1 MIAAGPSQ
9 SRWVCDA
16 KLVRLRKRLNIESD
30 SLDRESTEALSAE
43 VHSAEVHRE
52 STEAPSAEVHSV
64 EVHRDSKLLSDVSK
78 E

>member
-16 KLVRLRKRLNIESD
+16 KLVRLEKRLNIESN
-30 SLDRESTEALSAE
+30 SLDRESA
-43 VHSAEVHRE
+43 
-52 STEAPSAEVHSV
+52 EAPSAEVHSV
-64 EVHRDSKLLSDVSK
+64 EVPRDSKLTP